1 MMLLSHLAV
10 PFARFRPGGIAPLR
24 RIPFP
29 ALALAVC
36 LLFAAVG
43 VAVLDD
49 YGISWDGP
57 AQRILAEQNVA
68 YVMGDPDA
76 LPTDHDRFYGIAF
89 ELPLLLVERILGLDD
104 SRGIYLTRHL
114 LTHMFFIAGGFCC
127 GLLVWRMF
135 NNRWV
140 ALLAMLLFLLHPRLY
155 AHSYFNSKDIPF
167 AVMFVIALYLT
178 HRALRRDTAGAF
190 VLLGVVVGLAV
201 NVRPFALLFIPAVL
215 AMRGLDWRF
224 AGDGAQRRRIMV
236 AGGVFAASALAA
248 IYVSQ
253 PYYWEDPL
261 RFFDSF
267 GELARHPTLV
277 DNLFQGQ
284 IVRSDAVPA
293 DYIPVWFGI
302 TAPAATLLLGI
313 AGMAAILCW
322 GWRTPGRIWRK
333 GELRFLF
340 LILGCF
346 ALPIVVAIVLQSH
359 IYNGWRQMYF
369 LWGPFC
375 LLAAAGMHCL
385 FRPGRGLKLTRRV
398 AGYGLVAAGLGSALY
413 AIVSLHPHQQIYFSW
428 LADRVVPGELGQQY
442 QMPYWL
448 GHYQQGLEYLLE
460 RYPDGTLNVMDWPR
474 PRRKEVQTHLTLPA
488 AERERF
494 AMVDDLWA
502 ADFQIGMEKHTRAR
516 EMAADPAVYQR
527 RAYGGVYLT
536 VVAPRLVWGAGLRPD
551 EEVYRAAYRR
561 VTASDGPAA
570 RADFDVYIYDG
581 ALYYVREN
589 CRLEDTGPRFFLH
602 FYPVNDADLPSYQ
615 REYGFDDRSFNFAWR
630 GGFFDGKCITQEPL
644 PDYPIAYISTGQ
656 VADGEALWQADFP
669 AGQ

>member
-1 MMLLSHLAV
+1 
-10 PFARFRPGGIAPLR
+10 
-24 RIPFP
+24 
-29 ALALAVC
+29 
-36 LLFAAVG
+36 
-43 VAVLDD
+43 
-49 YGISWDGP
+49 
-57 AQRILAEQNVA
+57 
-68 YVMGDPDA
+68 
-76 LPTDHDRFYGIAF
+76 
-89 ELPLLLVERILGLDD
+89 
-104 SRGIYLTRHL
+104 
-114 LTHMFFIAGGFCC
+114 MFD
-127 GLLVWRMF
+127 
-135 NNRWV
+135 NRWV

-167 AVMFVIALYLT
+167 TVMFLIALYLM
-178 HRALRRDTAGAF
+178 HRAFRRDTAEAF

-201 NVRPFALLFIPAVL
+201 NVRPFALLLVPAVL

-224 AGDGAQRRRIMV
+224 VGDGAQRRRILV
-236 AGGVFAASALAA
+236 AGGVFVASALAA

-253 PYYWEDPL
+253 PYYWGNPL

-293 DYIPVWFGI
+293 EYIPVWFGI
-302 TAPAATLLLGI
+302 STPAATLLLGI
-313 AGMAAILCW
+313 AGVAAILW
-322 GWRTPGRIWRK
+322 RVWRTPGRVLRND
-333 GELRFLF
+333 ELRFLF
-340 LILGCF
+340 LLLACF

-385 FRPGRGLKLTRRV
+385 SRPGRGLKLMRRM
-398 AGYGLVAAGLGSALY
+398 AGYGLVAAGLGGALY
-413 AIVSLHPHQQIYFSW
+413 AVVSLHPHQQIYFSW
-428 LADRVVPGELGQQY
+428 LADRVIPGELGQQY

-502 ADFQIGMEKHTRAR
+502 ADFQIGMEKHTRGR

-536 VVAPRLVWGAGLRPD
+536 VVAPRLVWGAGLRPG

-561 VTASDGPAA
+561 VTAAA
-570 RADFDVYIYDG
+570 SPGSTVGVRRLYI
-581 ALYYVREN
+581 
-589 CRLEDTGPRFFLH
+589 
-602 FYPVNDADLPSYQ
+602 
-615 REYGFDDRSFNFAWR
+615 
-630 GGFFDGKCITQEPL
+630 
-644 PDYPIAYISTGQ
+644 
-656 VADGEALWQADFP
+656 
-669 AGQ
+669 

>member
-1 MMLLSHLAV
+1 MMPLSRLAAPV
-10 PFARFRPGGIAPLR
+10 ARFHPGGIAPLR

-29 ALALAVC
+29 VLALAVG

-43 VAVLDD
+43 VAVLGD

-89 ELPLLLVERILGLDD
+89 ELPLLLVERVLGLDD
-104 SRGIYLTRHL
+104 SRDIYLTRHL
-114 LTHMFFIAGGFCC
+114 ITHLFFIAGGFCC

-135 NNRWV
+135 DNRWL

-178 HRALRRDTAGAF
+178 HRAFRRDTAGAF

-201 NVRPFALLFIPAVL
+201 NVRPFALLLVPAVL

-224 AGDGAQRRRIMV
+224 VGDGAQRRRILV

-253 PYYWEDPL
+253 PYYWGNPL

-267 GELARHPTLV
+267 GELSQHPTLV

-293 DYIPVWFGI
+293 EYIPVWFGI
-302 TAPAATLLLGI
+302 TTPAATLLLGI
-313 AGMAAILCW
+313 VGVAAILW
-322 GWRTPGRIWRK
+322 RVWRTPGQILRH

-340 LILGCF
+340 LILACF

-375 LLAAAGMHCL
+375 LLAAAGMHYL
-385 FRPGRGLKLTRRV
+385 SRPGRELKLMRRM
-398 AGYGLVAAGLGSALY
+398 ALYGLVAAGLGGALY
-413 AIVSLHPHQQIYFSW
+413 AIVSLHPHQQIYFSRF
-428 LADRVVPGELGQQY
+428 ADRVVPGELGQQY
-442 QMPYWL
+442 QMAYWL

-460 RYPDGTLNVMDWPR
+460 RYPDGTLNVIDWPR
-474 PRRKEVQTHLTLPA
+474 PRRKEVQNHLTLPA

-494 AMVDDLWA
+494 ALVDDLWA
-502 ADFQIGMEKHTRAR
+502 ADFQIGMEKHTRGR

-536 VVAPRLVWGAGLRPD
+536 VVAPRLVWGAGLRPG
-551 EEVYRAAYRR
+551 EEVYRAAYHR
-561 VTASDGPAA
+561 VTAAA
-570 RADFDVYIYDG
+570 SPSARSEFDIYVHNG

-589 CRLEDTGPRFFLH
+589 CRLEDTGPRVFLH
-602 FYPVNDADLPSYQ
+602 LFPASDADLPSYR
-615 REYGFDDRSFNFAWR
+615 REYGFDDRSFNYAWR
-630 GGFFDGKCITQEPL
+630 GGFFDGKCITQERL
-644 PDYPIAYISTGQ
+644 PDYPVAHISTGQ
-656 VADGEALWQADFP
+656 IADGETLWQADFP
-669 AGQ
+669 AGR